1 VSDQPPSGPFHVRG
15 FPTDQSQP
23 YDEESFARFGP
34 ALERAQ
40 NMASAMK
47 YRTTLVIDLN
57 STVYAQFNMLWIIPR
72 ELR

>member
-1 VSDQPPSGPFHVRG
+1 MSAANPSGPFYVRAY
-15 FPTDQSQP
+15 PIDQSQP
-23 YDEESFARFGP
+23 YDEEPFERFGP

-47 YRTTLVIDLN
+47 YRSTQVIDLN
-57 STVYAQFNMLWIIPR
+57 ATCYAQYNMLWILPR